1 MKESPTIEE
10 FKSLENTLEEKEKEI
25 FSLNDQIQKLKDI
38 QIKNDQLQ
46 NELDKI
52 KDQLDNLNKEKIK
65 LENDFENSKTSQHVD

>member
-65 LENDFENSKTSQHVD
+65 L